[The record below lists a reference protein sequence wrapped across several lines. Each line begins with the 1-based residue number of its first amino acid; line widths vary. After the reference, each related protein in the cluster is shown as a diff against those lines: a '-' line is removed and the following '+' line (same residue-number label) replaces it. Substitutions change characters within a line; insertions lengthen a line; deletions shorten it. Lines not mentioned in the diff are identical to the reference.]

1 MTILEYHRPS
11 SPAEALALMERAEI
25 KTVALVPCPRPPAL
39 SDLKAQAVVDLSGLD
54 LAHVSVGESEVRLG
68 AGTPVQTLVESPE
81 LKAVLHGVI
90 PEAAR
95 LAGHFGLRQMST
107 LEGALLTRKILPE
120 LTLVLL
126 ALDALVVT
134 VKSDGSQVEKS
145 LAEYLVFQASG
156 GELLLEVKWQV
167 EPGENA
173 RVGAAM
179 ERVARAPRDHAVM
192 AAAAVLHMENKICR
206 QARVTLSHAGE
217 AAELLVAI
225 IARLEDREPTP
236 DLLQSVAE
244 SVQAAIQPKADYR
257 GSAEYRRELA
267 GVLTRRA
274 LENAWKRATD
284 RFA

>member
-11 SPAEALALMERAEI
+11 SPEAALALMERAEI

-39 SDLKAQAVVDLSGLD
+39 SDLKAQAVVDLSGLN
-54 LAHVSVGESEVRLG
+54 LAHVSVGASEVRLG

-81 LKAVLHGVI
+81 LNAVLHGVI

-95 LAGHFGLRQMST
+95 LAGHFGLRQMAT

-126 ALDALVVT
+126 ALDAQAVT
-134 VKSDGSQVEKS
+134 VRSDGSRVEKS
-145 LAEYLVFQASG
+145 LAEHLVFQAPG

-167 EPGENA
+167 ETGENA

-192 AAAAVLHMENKICR
+192 AAAAVLHMEGKICR
-206 QARVTLSHAGE
+206 HALVTLSHAGN
-217 AAELLVAI
+217 AAELLAAI
-225 IARLEDREPTP
+225 IARLEGREPTP

-257 GSAEYRRELA
+257 GSTEYRRELA

-274 LENAWKRATD
+274 LEKAWQRAGNG
-284 RFA
+284 